1 LTERIFQEDM
11 MAQARL
17 ASMSIDALLSL
28 RDDIGSVLARRAN
41 ELKDQLSR
49 IGEHVSEGARRRF
62 SAMRGRRVA
71 PKYRNP
77 RTGETWS
84 GRGAM
89 AGWLSR
95 AIEAGASL
103 KDFAIEKSTGKR
115 SSSRKK
121 KLRSNRRAANKRTGK
136 KRSAKKKMA
145 RKKAAGRKSAK
156 TRAAKTRAAENR
168 AARAIVSRK
177 TANRPAATQGTV

>member
-1 LTERIFQEDM
+1 M
-11 MAQARL
+11 MAKASL

-49 IGEHVSEGARRRF
+49 IGEHVSAGTRRRF

-95 AIEAGASL
+95 AIETGASL
-103 KDFAIEKSTGKR
+103 KDFAIEKSAGER
-115 SSSRKK
+115 SSSKSK
-121 KLRSNRRAANKRTGK
+121 KLRSTRKAANKKTRKTRT
-136 KRSAKKKMA
+136 AKKKMA
-145 RKKAAGRKSAK
+145 RKRGGR
-156 TRAAKTRAAENR
+156 
-168 AARAIVSRK
+168 RK
-177 TANRPAATQGTV
+177 TAKK